1 MIVLDALLRLKAR
14 LEVDETETL
23 TNFDVEDET
32 TNIFIT
38 TFVDL
43 EDDLSQSIL
52 EGISLNTRM
61 KEIY

>member
-1 MIVLDALLRLKAR
+1 MQLKAQ
-14 LEVDETETL
+14 LEVDETEIL

-61 KEIY
+61 KEIC